1 MEKHSLPYPDLIL
14 INGKIR
20 TFSADGTDCEA
31 LACAGGWIVASG
43 KSEDLQRLAGPDT
56 QVIDL
61 EGRPV
66 IPGLTDTHVHLSEK
80 GTAEMELVDC
90 RDFYT
95 NVHSIPDILERLS
108 KRAEQAPQGSWIV
121 AHGSPMQD
129 FRIREKRF
137 PDKHDLDRACPNHL
151 VSISFGAH
159 ITVANT
165 KAFAAAA
172 ISRETTDPA
181 GGAIRRDPQT
191 GEPTGELH
199 ERAQLI
205 LRKAAPEFSYLQ
217 LKDGI
222 VFALNQC
229 LERGVTT
236 VHDIVRSGEPVRAY
250 QEIFREGRL
259 HARVSILPRVIE
271 SNIGSRSLIEL
282 GLITGFGNDWLRVG
296 GVKMS
301 IDGGITG
308 RNACFYDPYED
319 DEHNHGI
326 IRIQQD
332 ELNETVQKCHDAG
345 LRCCVHAIGDRAFD
359 MALDAYENAIEK
371 SPRKDHRHR
380 IEHMGNWLSTQER
393 MQRMVRSGV
402 IAIPNIA
409 IGYYVGDAILD
420 CLGEKRLTKAFPFRT
435 LLRNGVIIAGGSDS
449 PGYWPVDPLRDIA
462 ACVSRK
468 MRWGDVW
475 VPEERITVAEAFA
488 MHTTTASWV
497 GFEENVKGTLEVGK
511 LADMAVLAEDAFEI
525 QPERIKDIKVEMTI
539 VGGEIKYRA

>member
-1 MEKHSLPYPDLIL
+1 MTKRPLPYPDLIL
-14 INGKIR
+14 YSGKIR
-20 TFSADGTDCEA
+20 TFTSESATCEA
-31 LACAGGWIVASG
+31 LACVGSRIVATGNSD
-43 KSEDLQRLAGPDT
+43 KIRRLAGPET
-56 QVIDL
+56 QAIDL
-61 EGRPV
+61 KGRTA

-90 RDFYT
+90 RDFYVD
-95 NVHSIPDILERLS
+95 VHSVADILQRL
-108 KRAEQAPQGSWIV
+108 ANAAGGAPKGSWIV

-129 FRIREKRF
+129 FRLNDKRF
-137 PDKHDLDRACPNHL
+137 PDKHDLDRAVPDNP
-151 VSISFGAH
+151 VSVSFGAH

-165 KAFAAAA
+165 LALAAAK
-172 ISRETTDPA
+172 ITRDTPDPA
-181 GGAIRRDPQT
+181 GGHIKHDPQS

-205 LRKAAPEFSYLQ
+205 VKKVAPEFNYLQ

-222 VFALNQC
+222 VFALQQC

-236 VHDIVRSGEPVRAY
+236 VHDIVRYAEPVRAY
-250 QEIFREGRL
+250 QEIYKEGNM

-271 SNIGSRSLIEL
+271 SMIESKSLIEL
-282 GLITGFGNDWLRVG
+282 GLITGFGNEWLRVG

-308 RNACFYDPYED
+308 RNACFYEPYED

-332 ELNETVQKCHDAG
+332 ELNHTVQICHDAG

-359 MALDAYENAIEK
+359 MALGAYENAIEH

-380 IEHMGNWLSTQER
+380 IEHMGNWLCTAER
-393 MQRMVRSGV
+393 MQRMVRSGIV
-402 IAIPNIA
+402 AIPNIA

-420 CLGEKRLTKAFPFRT
+420 CVGEKRLTKAFPFRT
-435 LLRNGVIIAGGSDS
+435 LLKNGVVIAGGSDS

-468 MRWGDVW
+468 MRWGEVW
-475 VPEERITVAEAFA
+475 VPEERISVGEAFA
-488 MHTTTASWV
+488 MHTTTAAWV
-497 GFEENVKGTLEVGK
+497 GFEENDKGTLEAGK
-511 LADMAVLAEDAFEI
+511 LADIAVLAEDPFEI
-525 QPERIKDIKVEMTI
+525 QAEKIKDLKVEMTL
-539 VGGEIKYRA
+539 VGGEVKYQA

>member
-1 MEKHSLPYPDLIL
+1 MALPPLPYPSLIL
-14 INGKIR
+14 FNGKIR
-20 TFSADGTDCEA
+20 SFDRQGSIHEA
-31 LACAGGWIVASG
+31 IACAGSCIVCTGGSD
-43 KSEDLQRLAGPDT
+43 DLRRLAGPET
-56 QVIDL
+56 KVIDL
-61 EGRPV
+61 KGRTA

-90 RDFYT
+90 RDFY
-95 NVHSIPDILERLS
+95 VDVGSVSDILQRLANAAAS
-108 KRAEQAPQGSWIV
+108 APKGSWIV

-129 FRIREKRF
+129 FRLKDKRF
-137 PDKHDLDRACPNHL
+137 PDKRDLDGAVPDHP

-159 ITVANT
+159 ITVGNSLALS
-165 KAFAAAA
+165 AAK
-172 ISRETTDPA
+172 ITRDTRDPA
-181 GGAIRRDPQT
+181 GGHIKHDPDT

-205 LRKAAPEFSYLQ
+205 LKKVAPEFNYLQ

-222 VFALNQC
+222 VFALQQC

-236 VHDIVRSGEPVRAY
+236 VHDIVRYAEPVRAY
-250 QEIFREGRL
+250 QEIYKEGRM

-271 SNIGSRSLIEL
+271 SMIESKSLIEL
-282 GLITGFGNDWLRVG
+282 GLITGFGNEWLRVG

-308 RNACFYDPYED
+308 RNACFYEPYED

-332 ELNETVQKCHDAG
+332 ELNHTVMKCHEAG

-359 MALDAYENAIEK
+359 MALNAYENAIEN

-380 IEHMGNWLSTQER
+380 IEHMGNWLCTPER
-393 MQRMVRSGV
+393 MQRMVRSGIV
-402 IAIPNIA
+402 AIPNIA

-420 CLGEKRLTKAFPFRT
+420 CVGEKRLTKAFPFRT
-435 LLRNGVIIAGGSDS
+435 LLKNNVIIAGGSDS

-468 MRWGDVW
+468 MRWGEVW
-475 VPEERITVAEAFA
+475 VPEERISVSEAFA

-497 GFEENVKGTLEVGK
+497 GFEENEKGSLETGK
-511 LADMAVLAEDAFEI
+511 LADIAVLAEDPYEI
-525 QPERIKDIKVEMTI
+525 QAEKIKDLKVEMTL
-539 VGGEIKYRA
+539 VGGEVKYQA

>member
-1 MEKHSLPYPDLIL
+1 MKSQPLPYPNLIL
-14 INGKIR
+14 YNGKIR
-20 TFSADGTDCEA
+20 TFVTDSSICEA
-31 LACAGGWIVASG
+31 IACAGSRIVATGNS
-43 KSEDLQRLAGPDT
+43 DDIRHLAGPET
-56 QVIDL
+56 QMIDL
-61 EGRPV
+61 KGRTA

-80 GTAEMELVDC
+80 GTAEMELIDC
-90 RDFYT
+90 RDFY
-95 NVHSIPDILERLS
+95 VDVSSVSDILQKL
-108 KRAEQAPQGSWIV
+108 ANAAGGAPKGSWIV

-129 FRIREKRF
+129 FRLKDKRF
-137 PDKHDLDRACPNHL
+137 PDKHDLDRAVPDNP

-159 ITVANT
+159 ITIANT
-165 KAFAAAA
+165 LALAAAK
-172 ISRETTDPA
+172 ITRDTPDPA
-181 GGAIRRDPQT
+181 GGHIKHDPQT

-205 LRKAAPEFSYLQ
+205 VKKVAPEFNYLQ

-236 VHDIVRSGEPVRAY
+236 VHDIVRYAEPVRAY
-250 QEIFREGRL
+250 QEIYKEGRM

-271 SNIGSRSLIEL
+271 SMIESKSLIEL
-282 GLITGFGNDWLRVG
+282 GLNTGFGNEWLRIG

-308 RNACFYDPYED
+308 RNACFYEPYED

-332 ELNETVQKCHDAG
+332 ELNHTVQICHDAG

-359 MALDAYENAIEK
+359 MALDAYENAVGR

-380 IEHMGNWLSTQER
+380 IEHMGNWLCTPER
-393 MQRMVRSGV
+393 MQRMVRSGIV
-402 IAIPNIA
+402 AIPNIA

-420 CLGEKRLTKAFPFRT
+420 CVGEKRLTKAFPFRT
-435 LLRNGVIIAGGSDS
+435 LLKNGVIIAGGSDS

-468 MRWGDVW
+468 MRWGEVW
-475 VPEERITVAEAFA
+475 VPEERISVAEAFA
-488 MHTTTASWV
+488 MHTTTAAWV
-497 GFEENVKGTLEVGK
+497 GFEESDKGTLEIGK
-511 LADMAVLAEDAFEI
+511 LADIAVLAEDPFDIEAEK
-525 QPERIKDIKVEMTI
+525 IKDLKVEMTL
-539 VGGEIKYRA
+539 VGGEIKYQA

>member
-20 TFSADGTDCEA
+20 TFSADGTVCEA

>member
-1 MEKHSLPYPDLIL
+1 MKFRLLPYPDLVL
-14 INGKIR
+14 FNGRIR
-20 TFSADGTDCEA
+20 TFSSDLGICEA
-31 LACAGGWIVASG
+31 IACAGGRIVATG
-43 KSEDLQRLAGPDT
+43 KSDHVRRLAGPDS
-56 QVIDL
+56 QVFDL
-61 EGRPV
+61 EGRTA

-80 GTAEMELVDC
+80 GTAEKELVDC

-95 NVHSIPDILERLS
+95 DVHSLADILERLS
-108 KRAEQAPQGSWIV
+108 KRAADTPTGSWIV

-129 FRIREKRF
+129 FRLMDKRF
-137 PDKHDLDRACPNHL
+137 PDRHDLDRVLPDHP
-151 VSISFGAH
+151 VSVSFGAH
-159 ITVANT
+159 ITIGNS
-165 KAFAAAA
+165 KALAAAR
-172 ISRETTDPA
+172 ITRETPDPP

-205 LRKAAPEFSYLQ
+205 LRKAAPEFSYLE

-250 QEIFREGRL
+250 QEIYREGRL

-282 GLITGFGNDWLRVG
+282 GLINGFGNEWLRVG

-326 IRIQQD
+326 IRIPQD
-332 ELNETVQKCHDAG
+332 ELNATVQKCHDAG

-359 MALDAYENAIEK
+359 MALDAYENALHN

-393 MQRMVRSGV
+393 MQRMVRSGI

-435 LLRNGVIIAGGSDS
+435 LLNTGVIIAGGSDS

-462 ACVSRK
+462 ACASRR

-475 VPEERITVAEAFA
+475 VPEERITIAEAFA
-488 MHTTTASWV
+488 MHTTTAAWV
-497 GFEENVKGTLEVGK
+497 GFEENDKGTLEAGK
-511 LADMAVLAEDAFEI
+511 LADMAVLAEDPFEV
-525 QPERIKDIKVEMTI
+525 QTERIKDIKVTMTI
-539 VGGEIKYRA
+539 VGGEVKYRA